1 MNSKRAALAVLVAWI
16 VDGVYGFIVYGNLM
30 KDEFAKYPGIF
41 RPMDGGQMTF
51 MPYLFL
57 GTFIAIAV
65 ATYMYTKGY
74 EGGSGAMEG
83 ARFGALIGVL
93 MVGYVSIV
101 NYAVMSFGRKVT
113 GAMSLAT
120 LVEWIL
126 IGIVIGLVYKPLPGA
141 KTTRA

>member
-1 MNSKRAALAVLVAWI
+1 MNSKRAALAVLAAWI

-57 GTFIAIAV
+57 GTLIAIAV

-74 EGGSGAMEG
+74 EGGSGLAEG
-83 ARFGALIGVL
+83 ARFGLAIGIL
-93 MVGYVSIV
+93 VGGYGSIIG
-101 NYAVMSFGRKVT
+101 YATMNVGRRFT
-113 GAMSLAT
+113 GAMFLAG
-120 LVEWIL
+120 LIEWMIA
-126 IGIVIGLVYKPLPGA
+126 GIVIGLVYKPLPGA